1 LVPDPPVAA
10 GEIVDAW
17 PKSTGLGAAV
27 GVPATNVEPTINVNV
42 AIAVFPFPSVTVSVT
57 VNGDPVAAV
66 GVQPMDGESVLEQ
79 PVGRFVH
86 T

>member
-1 LVPDPPVAA
+1 LPPDPPVAE

-17 PKSTGLGAAV
+17 PKSTGLGAAD
-27 GVPATNVEPTINVNV
+27 GDPATNAEPTVRLNDAV
-42 AIAVFPFPSVTVSVT
+42 AVFPLPSVTVSVT

-66 GVQPMDGESVLEQ
+66 GVQLIDGEFELLH